1 MGEIIMNTVLEEEEH
16 VTEQE
21 YISHDEVVEG
31 TRDIIEKH
39 FEALKA
45 LGNA

>member
-1 MGEIIMNTVLEEEEH
+1 MNAVLEEEENI
-16 VTEQE
+16 TEQE
-21 YISHDEVVEG
+21 YISHEEVVEG
-31 TRDIIEKH
+31 TRDIIKKH